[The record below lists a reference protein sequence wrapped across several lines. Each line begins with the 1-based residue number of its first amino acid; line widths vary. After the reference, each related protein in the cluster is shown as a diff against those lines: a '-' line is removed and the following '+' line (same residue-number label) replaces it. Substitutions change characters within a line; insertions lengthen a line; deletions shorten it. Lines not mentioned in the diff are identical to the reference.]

1 MTNYLK
7 EVVSYRQ
14 WNMMDE
20 FALMDQVKEQL
31 CFLSADFASDI
42 KLARLPASAEDR
54 SSRMRDPWGG
64 RLKKSFVLPDFKD
77 THKGYPLADDVQ
89 PKQDEQVFAVRE
101 LDFRSSLHDLICQ
114 VLTMETERF
123 CVPELLFHPSDIGI
137 EQAGIAEAS
146 WQSLQCLDFVS
157 FLDGNAL
164 FVPTRFTLLAQV
176 EMGLAA
182 SGVVLTG
189 GSTRFPRF
197 RERFEKEFRQLVPD
211 LFPVEV
217 LFAIFCCDLRCHDH
231 ANHCRCT
238 SRRLPSCTRGVV
250 LRGL

>member
-1 MTNYLK
+1 MNIGGKLLTNYLK

-31 CFLSADFASDI
+31 CFLSADFAADI
-42 KLARLPASAEDR
+42 KLARLPVCATDR

-77 THKGYPLADDVQ
+77 THRGYPLADDAQ
-89 PKQDEQVFAVRE
+89 PKQDEQVLA
-101 LDFRSSLHDLICQ
+101 
-114 VLTMETERF
+114 METERF

-137 EQAGIAEAS
+137 DQAGIAEAS

-157 FLDGNAL
+157 AL
-164 FVPTRFTLLAQV
+164 TAPSDCAQSLTAIPQV

-189 GSTRFPRF
+189 GSTQFPRF
-197 RERFEKEFRQLVPD
+197 RERFESEFRQLVPD

-217 LFAIFCCDLRCHDH
+217 LPRCLL
-231 ANHCRCT
+231 CT
-238 SRRLPSCTRGVV
+238 SCLTSLPLRTLRLSEGVPAGCPRAVRVARRLAIRG
-250 LRGL
+250 G